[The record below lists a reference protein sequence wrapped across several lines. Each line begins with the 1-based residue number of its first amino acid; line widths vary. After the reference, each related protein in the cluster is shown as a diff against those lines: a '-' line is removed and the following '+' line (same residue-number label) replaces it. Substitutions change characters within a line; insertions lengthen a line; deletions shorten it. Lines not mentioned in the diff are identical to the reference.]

1 MFNVS
6 KCPLI
11 QRIRS
16 ARRISGAGEKLRKL
30 YYWKET
36 GLLFH
41 RVETEKLIKSVKLN
55 NYFFYRRGHVVQE
68 LIFITIYLP
77 LIKKVLHSF
86 RQKKL
91 TIVNLIKIFYIFLE
105 YTWNFQNHLCI
116 LKMKFR
122 KFPPIT
128 QIRSALGIRGMSEKL
143 RKLRMKSRRK
153 AWSLLSDL
161 KLISNLQN

>member
-6 KCPLI
+6 KFPLI

-55 NYFFYRRGHVVQE
+55 KYFFLQARSRNTRVNFYYYLFIYR
-68 LIFITIYLP
+68 
-77 LIKKVLHSF
+77 
-86 RQKKL
+86 
-91 TIVNLIKIFYIFLE
+91 
-105 YTWNFQNHLCI
+105 W
-116 LKMKFR
+116 
-122 KFPPIT
+122 
-128 QIRSALGIRGMSEKL
+128 
-143 RKLRMKSRRK
+143 
-153 AWSLLSDL
+153 
-161 KLISNLQN
+161 